1 MRIVGPSSSWP
12 GSPEMHFKKVARD
25 EAPTKQN
32 GLNFYPI
39 RNVLRTEIIMSKSM
53 KRTIL
58 ALLLTPLF
66 SSCETAKDVG
76 VATFRVIDAPAAY
89 VRRHID
95 DDGQVTETTTTAT
108 ETQVYPPGTAPST
121 ATNPPPPSYAVQ
133 PSPPPPPTQ
142 TQTQRQ
148 IVNDQPSPPA

>member
-95 DDGQVTETTTTAT
+95 EGDGQVTETTTTTT
-108 ETQVYPPGTAPST
+108 ETQAYPPGTTPGT
-121 ATNPPPPSYAVQ
+121 ATNSPPPSYAVQ
-133 PSPPPPPTQ
+133 PPPP
-142 TQTQRQ
+142 
-148 IVNDQPSPPA
+148 